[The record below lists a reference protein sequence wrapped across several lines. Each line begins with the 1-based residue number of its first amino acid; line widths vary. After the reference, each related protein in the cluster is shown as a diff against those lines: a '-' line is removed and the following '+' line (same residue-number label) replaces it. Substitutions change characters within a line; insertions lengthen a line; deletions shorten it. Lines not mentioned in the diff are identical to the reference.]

1 MEYSSLIE
9 SKGGIYTFWIMVVGL
24 LFDFISL
31 GFLILCMI
39 NKHIHMYVSMFFN
52 KIKKILHLKYSTKE
66 EIREK
71 YLVKATLFNDLKV
84 LIKDWKITLYLIFWF
99 LIYEIYIYLLMFFSL
114 KFIGYDYEMH
124 LWNIFNCANVSIT
137 ANKMLPIPGGELTI
151 EAFLKLT
158 ISSVGGIAPKPT
170 CHNPDTGSLINNGVL
185 IWRTFSSYIPM
196 IFGIFG
202 FAILTIKQFLQI
214 KNKNIFSKKI

>member
-1 MEYSSLIE
+1 
-9 SKGGIYTFWIMVVGL
+9 
-24 LFDFISL
+24 
-31 GFLILCMI
+31 
-39 NKHIHMYVSMFFN
+39 
-52 KIKKILHLKYSTKE
+52 
-66 EIREK
+66 
-71 YLVKATLFNDLKV
+71 
-84 LIKDWKITLYLIFWF
+84 
-99 LIYEIYIYLLMFFSL
+99 MFFSL

-185 IWRTFSSYIPM
+185 IWRTFSSYVPM

-202 FAILTIKQFLQI
+202 FAILTVKQFLQI